1 MESLINSYSLSDSF
15 KKYPDVHTTTHSGL
29 SATFTLLLSLS
40 QNRWPLS
47 RVKVCSRFLP
57 PGEFFLATVALSFLW
72 RDQLIFPLI
81 VHSALRCLCMWFSTK
96 ADTGSDMR
104 TCAVPY
110 LQTAQRQ
117 QLCTSQNPWQGKKGW
132 CLSQIKKP
140 EKLICKTLSRLVA
153 STWYI
158 RTVTTKWSHIRA
170 IDKSLLALTKVDV
183 S

>member
-1 MESLINSYSLSDSF
+1 MCSGDLWKVWSIHIHCQTALRRRSHYNSLWPVCHFYSTFISVSKQMAALQSQ
-15 KKYPDVHTTTHSGL
+15 GL
-29 SATFTLLLSLS
+29 LEVSS
-40 QNRWPLS
+40 
-47 RVKVCSRFLP
+47 
-57 PGEFFLATVALSFLW
+57 PGEFFLVTVALSLLW

-104 TCAVPY
+104 TCTVPY
-110 LQTAQRQ
+110 LQTAQWQ
-117 QLCTSQNPWQGKKGW
+117 QLCTSQNSWLGKKGW

-170 IDKSLLALTKVDV
+170 IDKS
-183 S
+183 